1 MNKEN
6 SVFLKMKKI
15 QENGV
20 NKKVRNFIEFQS
32 KLYNEK
38 GELIRIKSSKKMSAQ
53 NKKDEERIIS
63 KRKRVLSSD
72 FFSALSSHFFS
83 AKWKNIWLGSSYQW
97 QFLKN

>member
-53 NKKDEERIIS
+53 NKKEKSLKFRF
-63 KRKRVLSSD
+63 
-72 FFSALSSHFFS
+72 FFSFIFPFLFS
-83 AKWKNIWLGSSYQW
+83 QMKKYLAW
-97 QFLKN
+97 

>member
-72 FFSALSSHFFS
+72 FFQLYLPISFQPNEKIFGLVVLTNDNF
-83 AKWKNIWLGSSYQW
+83 
-97 QFLKN
+97 

>member
-1 MNKEN
+1 M
-6 SVFLKMKKI
+6 
-15 QENGV
+15 
-20 NKKVRNFIEFQS
+20 RNFIEFQS

-38 GELIRIKSSKKMSAQ
+38 DRELIRIKSSKKMSAQ